1 MFCWTLLGRSLR
13 ERTVAVKRVTAVRP
27 DHPSHMATRRRRPHH
42 VAIPELGRHIGR
54 HIGRD
59 REPVTAPGLARR
71 AVTANVVVR
80 QPRTTAVTPCFAP
93 SIHRDSSSALAG
105 VVTQPALIGV

>member
-1 MFCWTLLGRSLR
+1 RDPHPARHHVLR
-13 ERTVAVKRVTAVRP
+13 ERTAAVKRVTAVRP
-27 DHPSHMATRRRRPHH
+27 DHPPHMATRRRRPHR
-42 VAIPELGRHIGR
+42 VAIPELGRHIGW
-54 HIGRD
+54 D
-59 REPVTAPGLARR
+59 REPVTAPGLTWR

-105 VVTQPALIGV
+105 